1 MTIAGA
7 SCSLLYADMGINV
20 PYNYGKNRNIITRNG
35 NCEYLLKSKYG
46 AMIKVIEC
54 IFVNN

>member
-7 SCSLLYADMGINV
+7 SCSLLYADRGINV

-35 NCEYLLKSKYG
+35 NCKHLLKSKYG
-46 AMIKVIEC
+46 AMIKVI
-54 IFVNN
+54 